1 MYDNIIHKTG
11 MIRLVEYAKSKGLSN
26 VSLVRQ
32 ARKGNFKTAK
42 KIGKRWYADKVELEA
57 KYYEYSL
64 IPSDEYV
71 TLKEYAEL
79 YELNYNQL
87 IIDVRNGRY
96 KTQIKNGKYWYVD
109 KNEEPIL

>member
-1 MYDNIIHKTG
+1 MYENTIHKTG
-11 MIRLVEYAKSKGLSN
+11 MIRLDEYAKSKGLSN

-42 KIGKRWYADKVELEA
+42 KISKRWYADKAELDA
-57 KYYEYSL
+57 RYYEYSL

-79 YELNYNQL
+79 YELDYNQL
-87 IIDVRNGRY
+87 IIDVRHGRY
-96 KTQIKNGKYWYVD
+96 KTPIRNGKNWYID
-109 KNEEPIL
+109 KNEGPIL